1 MFCSFPSKC
10 THVVCDGGGG
20 GRVLLQGPRYAEA
33 DGAEGGALQG
43 LHRRVE
49 AGVAEVDVV
58 DLKGTSLDRRRYHE
72 TYGLSPISSQS
83 QHSLHI
89 CLASVLDKLE

>member
-10 THVVCDGGGG
+10 THVVCDGSGG
-20 GRVLLQGPRYAEA
+20 GRVLLQRPRYAEA

-43 LHRRVE
+43 LHGRVQ

-58 DLKGTSLDRRRYHE
+58 HLNRRCIEFKIH
-72 TYGLSPISSQS
+72 
-83 QHSLHI
+83 
-89 CLASVLDKLE
+89 LEHAYAYLE